1 MLRLWGF
8 FFDSLLGKAV
18 AAGAGL
24 LALASWYTMQQ
35 REIGAERAR
44 AEIEREAREDVEKA
58 DSVRRAVRSGS
69 ARGVQ
74 RDPYAEA
81 D

>member
-8 FFDSLLGKAV
+8 FFDSLLGKALT
-18 AAGAGL
+18 AGAGL

-35 REIGAERAR
+35 RQIGADRAR
-44 AEIEREAREDVEKA
+44 AEIEREARENVEKA
-58 DSVRRAVRSGS
+58 DSVRRSVRSGD

-74 RDPYAEA
+74 RDPYAA
-81 D
+81 DD